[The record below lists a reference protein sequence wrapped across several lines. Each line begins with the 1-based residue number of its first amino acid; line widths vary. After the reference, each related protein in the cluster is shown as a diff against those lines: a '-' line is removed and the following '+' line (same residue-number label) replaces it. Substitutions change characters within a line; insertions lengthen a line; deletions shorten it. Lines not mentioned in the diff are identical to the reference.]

1 MITCYFLPHHRLK
14 ELFLIYFSYN
24 SIVYCVLLCFWFKR
38 GCGMSLTKISET
50 SFNPSKVV
58 LNNMA
63 IWGVNNGIIGFFP
76 SLLWPACVCDC
87 KFVVK
92 ASNVWLYNPLISFRL
107 SAFERI
113 EVKLIRR
120 HFLPR
125 VDLLHLVSRT

>member
-1 MITCYFLPHHRLK
+1 MITCYFLSHHRLK

-24 SIVYCVLLCFWFKR
+24 SIVYCVLLCFWIKR
-38 GCGMSLTKISET
+38 GCGTSLTIISET
-50 SFNPSKVV
+50 SFNPSKVI

-63 IWGVNNGIIGFFP
+63 VWGVNNGIIEFF
-76 SLLWPACVCDC
+76 LLFCDQHVCVI
-87 KFVVK
+87 VK